1 VKQASEVAEGIE
13 HTGGETG
20 EIDEDEKDTE

>member
-1 VKQASEVAEGIE
+1 VKQAGEVAEGIE

-20 EIDEDEKDTE
+20 EIDEDDEDTE